1 MANEKK
7 AYIKI
12 LEGRHKND
20 PPIYLQFNPKEYSL
34 EKTNEFQD
42 KPLLTLQALKS
53 SYQKASEGDFTIEL
67 LFDTTDTGENV
78 NERIEVLKKITVM
91 DEDLHAPPPCLFV
104 WKDAIFKGV
113 VTKVTKKYTY
123 FFNDGTPARAR
134 VTLTLKSF
142 KTQKEIE
149 TETIKN
155 SADVSKKRIFK
166 EGDNLWL
173 LAFDEYG
180 DTSYWRFI
188 AEKNNILN
196 PLEIEPGTEIIL
208 PKREK

>member
-1 MANEKK
+1 MANDKK

-12 LEGRHKND
+12 LEGRYKNEII
-20 PPIYLQFNPKEYSL
+20 PIQFNPKEYSL

-53 SYQKASEGDFTIEL
+53 SYQKASEGDFTIDL
-67 LFDTTDTGENV
+67 LFDSTDTGKSVHEL
-78 NERIEVLKKITVM
+78 IEPLKKITTM

-104 WKDAIFKGV
+104 WKDAVFKGV
-113 VTKVTKKYTY
+113 VTKVTKKFVY
-123 FFNDGTPARAR
+123 FFEDGTPARAR
-134 VTLTLKSF
+134 ITLTLKSF

-166 EGDNLWL
+166 EGDNLWI
-173 LAFDEYG
+173 LAYREYG
-180 DTSYWRFI
+180 DTSYWKFI
-188 AEKNNILN
+188 AEVNNIFN

>member
-1 MANEKK
+1 MANENK

-12 LEGRHKND
+12 LEGRHKNEII
-20 PPIYLQFNPKEYSL
+20 PLQFNPKEYTL

-53 SYQKASEGDFTIEL
+53 SYQKASEGELSLEL
-67 LFDTTDTGENV
+67 LFDSTSTGQNV
-78 NERIEVLKKITVM
+78 NELIKPLKKITVM

-104 WKDAIFKGV
+104 WKDAVYKGV

-123 FFNDGTPARAR
+123 FFNDGTPARVR

-155 SADVSKKRIFK
+155 SADVSKKKIFK

-173 LAFDEYG
+173 LAFNEYG
-180 DTSYWRFI
+180 DSSYWRFI
-188 AEKNNILN
+188 AEVNKILN